1 MKALETAMTGIRIG
15 LILILLVSVE
25 MLLGLGTVI
34 TPTLTPTITLGLII
48 IAVIL
53 VGPQYGFVFIVFL
66 LPFQNDVFAVF
77 RIGSTVLRPFE
88 VVSLAF
94 FLAWFVHAAFIHRRN
109 LFTPTGL
116 EWPLFTFVGWCLLSV
131 VWTSNVAGYISKVI
145 QLTFGILFI
154 YTAVY
159 WIDSLTRL
167 KHVLWAWLAVGFLA
181 AFWALIEYFA
191 LGAFRSTSIDTEP
204 LNFAEHLNYPV
215 IMGLILIRLS
225 RKGIVRTLIG
235 AIVLIMILGHICTG
249 ARGPFLALIMG
260 VVFFVLQ
267 TFRISNV
274 IVWIIPFGG
283 IILLLLLS
291 TDIAQTFFSRFYR
304 LFEVGTTDVGV
315 RFRLYVWSTVL
326 LLFLG
331 QPIIG
336 LGLGSLEQILPIVAT
351 KTEKASVIAQNPYL
365 EILVSLGIVGI
376 ALLIWLGIRIIKII
390 RQELKGEIPDELRTV
405 LIGLSS
411 ALVVKALSMNYGVF
425 IEDEFLWIILGL
437 ILASVRLSK
446 KALVNRSSGQSS
458 IPLSGKPRV

>member
-1 MKALETAMTGIRIG
+1 MKTLETAMTGIRIG

-25 MLLGLGTVI
+25 IVLGLGTVI
-34 TPTLTPTITLGLII
+34 DPVLAPIITIGLFV

-53 VGPQYGFVFIVFL
+53 VIPQYGFVFLVFL
-66 LPFQNDVFAVF
+66 LPFQNDVFAVLN
-77 RIGSTVLRPFE
+77 IGGAVLRPFE

-94 FLAWFVHAAFIHRRN
+94 FLAWLIHAAIIHRRN
-109 LFTPTGL
+109 PFIPTGL
-116 EWPLFTFVGWCLLSV
+116 EVPLFAFVSWCLLSFI
-131 VWTSNVAGYISKVI
+131 WTSNMAGYISKII
-145 QLTFGILFI
+145 QLAFGILFI

-167 KHVLWAWLAVGFLA
+167 KHVLWVWVAVGFLA
-181 AFWALIEYFA
+181 GFWALIEYLA
-191 LGAFRSTSIDTEP
+191 LGAFRAMSIDTEP
-204 LNFAEHLNYPV
+204 LNFAEHLNYPI
-215 IMGLILIRLS
+215 IMALILIRLS
-225 RKGIVRTLIG
+225 KKGIVKILIG
-235 AIVLIMILGHICTG
+235 GIVLIMIFGHICTG
-249 ARGPFLALIMG
+249 ARGPFLALMIG
-260 VVFFVLQ
+260 IVFFVLQ

-274 IVWIIPFGG
+274 IVWIIPMGS

-291 TDIAQTFFSRFYR
+291 TDIAQTFFSRFCR
-304 LFEVGTTDVGV
+304 LFEAGTTDVGV
-315 RFRLYVWSTVL
+315 RFRLYVWSSVL

-390 RQELKGEIPDELRTV
+390 RQELKGEIPGELRTV

-425 IEDEFLWIILGL
+425 IEDEFFWIILGL

-446 KALVNRSSGQSS
+446 EALVSRSSGHSS